1 MQRLQIF
8 QFYQENL
15 KKIVWSKGKKSYQLV
30 DEFRSVGLQNQNLDE
45 KLNLIEINI
54 CDSEIQGKLSKYG
67 TQRYKYCIIV
77 DSLLISSLVV
87 QDTNVIFLICNGL
100 NDERDFLI
108 NGKLYKTVGV
118 INISETKDW
127 AKLKGESKWIN
138 IFSDS
143 ENPAIQY
150 SCN

>member
-30 DEFRSVGLQNQNLDE
+30 DEFRSVALQNQNLDE

-54 CDSEIQGKLSKYG
+54 CDSEIQGKLSRYG
-67 TQRYKYCIIV
+67 TQRYKYCFIV

-118 INISETKDW
+118 INISEIKDW